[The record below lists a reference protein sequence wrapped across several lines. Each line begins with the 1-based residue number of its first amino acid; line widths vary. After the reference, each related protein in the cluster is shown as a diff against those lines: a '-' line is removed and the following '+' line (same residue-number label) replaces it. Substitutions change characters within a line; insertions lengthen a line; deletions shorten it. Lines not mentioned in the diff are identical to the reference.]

1 MKKIAILLI
10 LSMSLFTPAHAVQKN
25 IAVKKIEKLV
35 AAPDAELLIAS
46 GSSIILISNVDTP
59 TARISISALD
69 ASGSVIWQKKIESQQ
84 DEIASAVTSDREGNI
99 WLAGFASLERTIESA
114 TATATATETSTMTAE
129 NPDAVVAENY
139 PDMREDL
146 RVLKTWKISPLGE
159 VIAQYTKELSEPGLI
174 NGISVNTS
182 GISIVGQFSGRPFLM
197 TANQSG
203 VFSKMYFV
211 GTSKTV
217 INTVVRNSDSSS
229 NLFGASSE
237 KLGGKNLAGKRD
249 GILMKV
255 GKTGSITSVVRSSIA
270 KGDRAWLSS
279 DSNLLLSGYVKS
291 GKVVESAITKFNT
304 AFVPTWTIRIP
315 SNGES
320 IALSTSKNS
329 YVALSSNSTIKSLIG
344 WKPSKSQLLLLT
356 FNTKGLIT
364 AASGISDLSSPFAL
378 SYSQELGIVGLAKS
392 ADQGVAVFKLS
403 K

>member
-35 AAPDAELLIAS
+35 VAPDAELLIAS
-46 GSSIILISNVDTP
+46 GSSIIFISNIDTP
-59 TARISISALD
+59 TARISISALN

-114 TATATATETSTMTAE
+114 TATATETSTTAAE
-129 NPDAVVAENY
+129 NPDAVVAEDY

-174 NGISVNTS
+174 NGISVNAS

-229 NLFGASSE
+229 NLFGASRE

-329 YVALSSNSTIKSLIG
+329 YVALSSNSTVKSLIG

-378 SYSQELGIVGLAKS
+378 SYSQELGIVGLAKT

>member
-35 AAPDAELLIAS
+35 VAPDAELLIAS
-46 GSSIILISNVDTP
+46 GSSIIFISNIDTP
-59 TARISISALD
+59 TARISISALN

-99 WLAGFASLERTIESA
+99 WLAGFASLERTIE
-114 TATATATETSTMTAE
+114 TATATATETSTTTAE
-129 NPDAVVAENY
+129 NPDAVVAEDY

-174 NGISVNTS
+174 NGISVNAS

-291 GKVVESAITKFNT
+291 GKVVESAITKFNI

-329 YVALSSNSTIKSLIG
+329 YVALSSNSTVKSLIG

-378 SYSQELGIVGLAKS
+378 SYSQELGIVGLAKT

>member
-35 AAPDAELLIAS
+35 VAPDAELLIAS
-46 GSSIILISNVDTP
+46 GSSIIFISNIDTP
-59 TARISISALD
+59 TARISISALN

-99 WLAGFASLERTIESA
+99 WLAGFASLERTIE
-114 TATATATETSTMTAE
+114 TATATATETSTTTAE
-129 NPDAVVAENY
+129 NSDAVVAEDY

-174 NGISVNTS
+174 NGISVNAS

-229 NLFGASSE
+229 NLFGASRE

-329 YVALSSNSTIKSLIG
+329 YVALSSNSTVKSLIG

-378 SYSQELGIVGLAKS
+378 SYSQELGIVGLAKT

>member
-1 MKKIAILLI
+1 MKKTALFLV
-10 LSMSLFTPAHAVQKN
+10 LAMSFLTPAHAAQKN

-35 AAPDAELLIAS
+35 VAPDAELLIAS

-59 TARISISALD
+59 TAQISISALD
-69 ASGSVIWQKKIESQQ
+69 ASGAAIWQKKIESQQ
-84 DEIASAVTSDREGNI
+84 DEIASAVTSDNEGNI
-99 WLAGFASLERTIESA
+99 WLAGFASREKTIESA
-114 TATATATETSTMTAE
+114 TATETATVT
-129 NPDAVVAENY
+129 NPDAVVAEDY

-146 RVLKTWKISPLGE
+146 RVLKAWKISPLGE
-159 VIAQYTKELSEPGLI
+159 VITQYTKELSEPGLI

-182 GISIVGQFSGRPFLM
+182 GISIVGQFLGRPFLI

-217 INTVVRNSDSSS
+217 INTVVRNTDSTS
-229 NLFGASSE
+229 NLFGASTE

-255 GKTGSITSVVRSSIA
+255 GKSGSITSVVRSSIA

-291 GKVVESAITKFNT
+291 GKVVESAITKFNS

-315 SNGES
+315 STGES
-320 IALSTSKNS
+320 LALTAGKNS
-329 YVALSSNSTIKSLIG
+329 YAALTSNSTVKSLIG
-344 WKPSKSQLLLLT
+344 WKPTKSQLLLLT
-356 FNTKGLIT
+356 FDSKGMIT
-364 AASGISDLSSPFAL
+364 AASGISDLSSPIAL
-378 SYSQELGIVGLAKS
+378 SYSKELGVVGLAKS
-392 ADQGVAVFKLS
+392 ADQAVAVFKLT

>member
-1 MKKIAILLI
+1 MKKIAILLV
-10 LSMSLFTPAHAVQKN
+10 LSLSLFTPAHAVQKN
-25 IAVKKIEKLV
+25 IAVKKIDKLV

-46 GSSIILISNVDTP
+46 GSSIILISNIDTP
-59 TARISISALD
+59 TAQISISALN

-99 WLAGFASLERTIESA
+99 WLAGFASLEKSIE
-114 TATATATETSTMTAE
+114 TATATETSTTTAE

-174 NGISVNTS
+174 NGISVNAS

-291 GKVVESAITKFNT
+291 GKVVESAITKFN
-304 AFVPTWTIRIP
+304 ASFVPTWTIRVP
-315 SNGES
+315 STGES

-329 YVALSSNSTIKSLIG
+329 YVALSSNSAVKSLIG
-344 WKPSKSQLLLLT
+344 WKPTMSQLLLLT
-356 FNTKGLIT
+356 LDSKGMIT
-364 AASGISDLSSPFAL
+364 AASGASDLSSPFAL
-378 SYSQELGIVGLAKS
+378 SYSTELGVVGLAKA
-392 ADQGVAVFKLS
+392 ADQTIAVFKLT

>member
-35 AAPDAELLIAS
+35 VAPDAELLIAS
-46 GSSIILISNVDTP
+46 GSSIIFISNIDTP
-59 TARISISALD
+59 TARISISALN

-99 WLAGFASLERTIESA
+99 WLAGFASLERTIE
-114 TATATATETSTMTAE
+114 TATATATETSTTTAE
-129 NPDAVVAENY
+129 NPDAVVAEDY

-174 NGISVNTS
+174 NGISVNAS

-229 NLFGASSE
+229 NLFGASRE

-329 YVALSSNSTIKSLIG
+329 YVALSSNSTVKSLIG
-344 WKPSKSQLLLLT
+344 WKTSKSQLLLLT

-378 SYSQELGIVGLAKS
+378 SYSQELGIVGLAKT

>member
-35 AAPDAELLIAS
+35 VAPDAELLIAS
-46 GSSIILISNVDTP
+46 GSSIIFISNIDTP
-59 TARISISALD
+59 TARISISALN

-99 WLAGFASLERTIESA
+99 WLAGFASLERTIE
-114 TATATATETSTMTAE
+114 TATATATETSTTTAE
-129 NPDAVVAENY
+129 NSDAVVAEDY

-174 NGISVNTS
+174 NGISVNAS

-329 YVALSSNSTIKSLIG
+329 YVALSSNSTVKSLIG

-378 SYSQELGIVGLAKS
+378 SYSQELGIVGLAKT

>member
-35 AAPDAELLIAS
+35 VAPDAELLIAS
-46 GSSIILISNVDTP
+46 GSSIIFISNIDTP
-59 TARISISALD
+59 TARISISALN

-114 TATATATETSTMTAE
+114 TATATETSTTTAE
-129 NPDAVVAENY
+129 NSDAVVAEDY

-174 NGISVNTS
+174 NGISVNAS

-229 NLFGASSE
+229 NLFGASRE

-329 YVALSSNSTIKSLIG
+329 YVALSSNSTVKSLIG

-378 SYSQELGIVGLAKS
+378 SYSQELGIVGLAKT

>member
-1 MKKIAILLI
+1 
-10 LSMSLFTPAHAVQKN
+10 MSLFTPAHAVQKN

-35 AAPDAELLIAS
+35 VAPDAELLIAS
-46 GSSIILISNVDTP
+46 GSSIIFISNIDTP
-59 TARISISALD
+59 TARISISALN

-114 TATATATETSTMTAE
+114 TATATETSTTTAE
-129 NPDAVVAENY
+129 NPDAVVAEDY

-174 NGISVNTS
+174 NGISVNAS

-197 TANQSG
+197 TANHSG

-229 NLFGASSE
+229 NLFGASRE
-237 KLGGKNLAGKRD
+237 KFGVKNLAGKRD

-329 YVALSSNSTIKSLIG
+329 YVALSSNSTVKSLIG

-378 SYSQELGIVGLAKS
+378 SYSQELGIVGLAKT